1 MAKYLT
7 STLIALPLILSGI
20 ATASAFGTTPD
31 VAPIPQPRP
40 QMIVADAP
48 APAPLPANIVAIGVE
63 PQNVP
68 ESRSNVRVVGWK
80 FLPARDESIA
90 LAGRDAAEAA
100 DIRTAA
106 AKADRVVAETALASA
121 LFGVGPA
128 MASAE

>member
-1 MAKYLT
+1 MAKFLT
-7 STLIALPLILSGI
+7 TTLLALPLILSGI

-40 QMIVADAP
+40 QPVREATT
-48 APAPLPANIVAIGVE
+48 PAPLPANVVAIGVE

-68 ESRSNVRVVGWK
+68 ESRRNVRVVGWK